1 MRLFRQS
8 KPALGLLGAV
18 AALLVQACSGVS
30 ADEVDT
36 KGAGP
41 RSSDVVAVNPV
52 ERPRGHSFY
61 VSTSGTPGGNGSEAR
76 PWDLATALAQP
87 EAVRPGDT
95 IWIRGGRY
103 GDGSARAT
111 VLSRLAG
118 TEAQPIVVRA
128 YPGERAILDE
138 WLQVGCCQGA
148 PDPRQGAFVWFW
160 DLEFAGYNPD
170 RTSGRSGPPEWSK
183 MANHAAADTWA
194 PGTRF
199 INCVVHDTGGGLS
212 LWQED
217 SGGEAY
223 GNLIY
228 HVGGQGP
235 DRGHGHGFYV
245 QNSIGVKRL
254 AENIVF
260 DNFGAG
266 IHCYGSKNADVRD
279 MALEGNAVFENGA
292 IGDVHSASDNII
304 VAGGGGGAQNIL
316 LAHNFT
322 YFRPEL
328 SGYNEMGDPWS
339 ARNGSAVLEDNYF
352 VGGMD
357 ALDFWRW
364 ESLRFTH
371 NFVMSGAHPMVN
383 LVPLL
388 TKPSYQWDNN
398 LYYGAGSLTLDRN
411 SRTWDGWRGTTG
423 LDGHSAYGGTR
434 PRGTMVAIRAN
445 RYERGRANIIIY
457 NWDHAAS
464 VAVNLAGIVEHGATY
479 EVRDA
484 QNFFGAPVRKGTYH
498 GGTVELPM
506 TGLSAAQPNGSVSRP
521 HVHTAPE
528 FGVFVVR
535 SATQS
540 ND

>member
-1 MRLFRQS
+1 MQRIPQI
-8 KPALGLLGAV
+8 KPALSLLGAM

-30 ADEVDT
+30 ADVADT

-41 RSSDVVAVNPV
+41 RDGDVAAGSRI

-61 VSTSGTPGGNGSEAR
+61 VSVSGSPAGDGSEAH

-87 EAVRPGDT
+87 GAVRPGDT

-103 GDGSARAT
+103 GDGSAEAT
-111 VLSRLAG
+111 VHSRLAG
-118 TEAQPIVVRA
+118 TEALPIVVRA

-148 PDPRQGAFVWFW
+148 ADPRQGAWVWFW

-170 RTSGRSGPPEWSK
+170 RTSGRSGPPEWSR

-217 SGGEAY
+217 AGGEAY

-245 QNSIGVKRL
+245 QNSSGVKRL

-266 IHCYGSKNADVRD
+266 VHCYGSKNADVRD
-279 MALEGNAVFENGA
+279 LVLEGNAVFDNGA
-292 IGDVHSASDNII
+292 IGNVHSASDNII
-304 VAGGGGGAQNIL
+304 VAGGEGGAQNIL

-339 ARNGSAVLEDNYF
+339 PRNGSAVVQDNYF

-364 ESLRFTH
+364 ESLRVTH
-371 NFVMSGAHPMVN
+371 NLIMNGTHPMVN
-383 LVPLL
+383 VVPLQAG
-388 TKPSYQWDNN
+388 PSYEWDTNM
-398 LYYGAGSLTLDRN
+398 YYGSGSFTLDRAG
-411 SRTWDGWRGTTG
+411 RTWEAWRGAG
-423 LDGHSAYGGTR
+423 GMDAQSHYGGTR
-434 PRGTMVAIRAN
+434 PHGTVVAVRAN

-457 NWDHAAS
+457 NWDHVPS
-464 VAVNLAGIVEHGATY
+464 VAVNLAGILERGESY

-484 QNFFGAPVRKGTYH
+484 QNFFGAPVRKGTYQ
-498 GGTVELPM
+498 GGPVELPM

-528 FGVFVVR
+528 FAAFVVR
-535 SATQS
+535 STTQS
-540 ND
+540 